1 MIVETSAIV
10 NNSPI
15 TGLCPTT
22 LLSLRKLQKL
32 TKPKRQKRS
41 RYCIAAHEVMN
52 LELLL
57 IHTNDKANT
66 FP

>member
-1 MIVETSAIV
+1 MIVETSTIV

-32 TKPKRQKRS
+32 AKPKRQKRS

-52 LELLL
+52 LE
-57 IHTNDKANT
+57 
-66 FP
+66 

>member
-15 TGLCPTT
+15 AGLCPTT

-32 TKPKRQKRS
+32 AKPKRQKRS

-57 IHTNDKANT
+57 IHSNDKANT

>member
-1 MIVETSAIV
+1 MIVETSTIV

-15 TGLCPTT
+15 TGLCRTT

-32 TKPKRQKRS
+32 AKPKRQKRS

-57 IHTNDKANT
+57 INTNDKANA